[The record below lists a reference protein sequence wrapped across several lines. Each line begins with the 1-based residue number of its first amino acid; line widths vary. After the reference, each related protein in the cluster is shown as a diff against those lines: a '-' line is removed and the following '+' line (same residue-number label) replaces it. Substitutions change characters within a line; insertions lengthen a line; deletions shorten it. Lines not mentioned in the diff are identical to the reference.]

1 MPDMRH
7 KLKPEVAERHFPNWT
22 HGGKGQHA
30 RKGTA
35 ESRAAFRDNW
45 DRIFGNKSN
54 EREQTTTH

>member
-7 KLKPEVAERHFPNWT
+7 KLKPEIAERHFPNWT

-45 DRIFGNKSN
+45 DRIFKAKDNGSNKS
-54 EREQTTTH
+54 Q

>member
-35 ESRAAFRDNW
+35 ESRAAYRDNW
-45 DRIFGNKSN
+45 DRIFKAKDNGSN
-54 EREQTTTH
+54 QSQ

>member
-7 KLKPEVAERHFPNWT
+7 KLKPEIAERHFPNWT

-35 ESRAAFRDNW
+35 ESRQAFRDNW
-45 DRIFGNKSN
+45 DRIFKAKDNGSN
-54 EREQTTTH
+54 QSQ